1 MNKLRAAVVGYGYM
15 GFNHAR
21 IYNDHHDVDL
31 IAICDAEKS
40 NINSFMNSNPSLY
53 SNVDEILDLGLD
65 IVSICVPTGSHFDV
79 AQKLISKKI
88 NVLVEKPI
96 TNLVSDAEKL
106 INLSDKSKVILGVG
120 HIERFN
126 PVVTETKKILNEHVL
141 GEIYQINVNRMGPNP
156 NRKLDTG
163 VFLDLATHDIDILR
177 YLFEADPINIYSRSK
192 TVNSSNKHEDL
203 GSSILTFPN
212 NKIAN
217 INVNWVS
224 PIKIREM
231 LIIGSEG
238 LATINFITQDLNLY
252 ENNYNDLDWGT
263 MNILK
268 GSSEGKMTKLSFKRD
283 EPLKIE
289 LDEFIS
295 AVKNNSKFSVDG
307 KEGLKSLSFAL
318 EMINSANKME

>member
-96 TNLVSDAEKL
+96 TNIVSDAEKL

-177 YLFEADPINIYSRSK
+177 YLFEAKPS
-192 TVNSSNKHEDL
+192 
-203 GSSILTFPN
+203 G
-212 NKIAN
+212 
-217 INVNWVS
+217 
-224 PIKIREM
+224 
-231 LIIGSEG
+231 IIG
-238 LATINFITQDLNLY
+238 T
-252 ENNYNDLDWGT
+252 
-263 MNILK
+263 
-268 GSSEGKMTKLSFKRD
+268 
-283 EPLKIE
+283 
-289 LDEFIS
+289 
-295 AVKNNSKFSVDG
+295 
-307 KEGLKSLSFAL
+307 
-318 EMINSANKME
+318 